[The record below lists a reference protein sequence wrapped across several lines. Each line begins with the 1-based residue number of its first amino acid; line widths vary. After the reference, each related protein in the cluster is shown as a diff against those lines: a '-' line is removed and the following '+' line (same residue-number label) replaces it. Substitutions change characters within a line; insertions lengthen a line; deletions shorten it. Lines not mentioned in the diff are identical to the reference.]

1 MKLTPKLLMPQNVIV
16 QGITGSHGSFHT
28 RAMVAAGTHIVAGT
42 SPTKVGTTFD
52 NIPVYKT
59 IKEIQNDFT
68 IDASVIFVPAAHTRG
83 AIFEAIDAKIPLI
96 TCITEGIPIHDMLQI
111 KQHIAG
117 KLSVLVGP
125 NCPGIITPEHTKLG
139 IIPSHLVSS
148 GTVGVVSR
156 SGTLTYE
163 VAAGLTARGIGQ
175 KYVIGIGGDPIRG
188 TDFVDCLKLFEDDPD
203 VSAIVM
209 IGEIGGTSENLAADY
224 IKTHIT
230 KPVFSYIAGHTAP
243 KGVQLGHAGAIMDSD
258 ADSAQAKTAALA
270 AAGAKTFTSITELIR
285 AVPTSSSER

>member
-68 IDASVIFVPAAHTRG
+68 IDASVIFVPAAHARG

-117 KLSVLVGP
+117 KSSVLIGP
-125 NCPGIITPEHTKLG
+125 NCPGVITPEHAKLG
-139 IIPSHLVSS
+139 IIPSQLVSK
-148 GTVGVVSR
+148 GRVGVVSR

-163 VAAGLTARGIGQ
+163 IAAGLTARGIGQ
-175 KYVIGIGGDPIRG
+175 KYVIGIGGDPISG
-188 TDFVDCLKLFEDDPD
+188 TDFVECLELFENDPE
-203 VSAIVM
+203 VTSIVM
-209 IGEIGGTSENLAADY
+209 VGEIGGASENMAAEY
-224 IKTHIT
+224 IKNNVT
-230 KPVFSYIAGHTAP
+230 KPIYSYVAGHTAP
-243 KGVQLGHAGAIMDSD
+243 KGVQLGHAGAIMGSFE
-258 ADSAQAKTAALA
+258 DSAQAKTEVLA
-270 AAGAKTFTSITELIR
+270 AAGAKTYLSVTDLIR
-285 AVPTSSSER
+285 AVTTSSSEQ

>member
-42 SPTKVGTTFD
+42 SPTKAGTTFD

-175 KYVIGIGGDPIRG
+175 KYVIGIGGDPISG
-188 TDFVDCLKLFEDDPD
+188 TDFVECLELFENDPE
-203 VSAIVM
+203 VTSIVM
-209 IGEIGGTSENLAADY
+209 VGEIGGASENMAAEY
-224 IKTHIT
+224 IKNNVT
-230 KPVFSYIAGHTAP
+230 KPIYSYVAGHTAP
-243 KGVQLGHAGAIMDSD
+243 KGVQLGHAGAIMGSFE
-258 ADSAQAKTAALA
+258 DSAQAKTEVLA
-270 AAGAKTFTSITELIR
+270 AAGAKTYLSVTDLIR
-285 AVPTSSSER
+285 AVTTSSSEQ

>member
-42 SPTKVGTTFD
+42 SPTKAGTTFD

-163 VAAGLTARGIGQ
+163 VAAGLTEAGFGQ
-175 KYVIGIGGDPIRG
+175 KYIIGIGGDPIRG
-188 TDFVDCLKLFEDDPD
+188 TNFIECLDLFESDPE
-203 VSAIVM
+203 VSSIVM
-209 IGEIGGTSENLAADY
+209 IGEIGGNSENEAAEY
-224 IKTHIT
+224 IANKIT
-230 KPVFSYIAGHTAP
+230 KPVYTYIAGHTAP
-243 KGVQLGHAGAIMDSD
+243 KGVQLGHAGAIFDSD
-258 ADSAQAKTAALA
+258 SESALAKTQRLDR
-270 AAGAKTFTSITELIR
+270 AGANTYQSITELVN
-285 AVPTSSSER
+285 AVVTSSSER